1 MKGTIDFLDTNTSEW
16 RIVAHIYEDA
26 ENQHWALMRREKE
39 SGEWV
44 NYRLCA
50 CGGKM
55 KKKSYWLAYSP
66 TRQRMAASKDGHHLA
81 WGKPELMRK
90 LMRYLGKPRTPSK
103 DVRVSTAKEALERL
117 RASNPFDRAN

>member
-1 MKGTIDFLDTNTSEW
+1 MRGTIDFLDTNTSEW

-26 ENQHWALMRREKE
+26 ENQHWALLKRDRVSDGWE
-39 SGEWV
+39 

-66 TRQRMAASKDGHHLA
+66 TRQRMAASKDAHHLT
-81 WGKPELMRK
+81 WGKPEFMRK
-90 LMRYLGKPRTPSK
+90 LMRYLGKTRTPSK
-103 DVRVSTAKEALERL
+103 DAKRSTSRQVLERL
-117 RASNPFDRAN
+117 RTSTPFTKLR

>member
-16 RIVAHIYEDA
+16 RIVAHVYEDA
-26 ENQHWALMRREKE
+26 EIQQWALLKRDRVSDGWE
-39 SGEWV
+39 
-44 NYRLCA
+44 NFRLCA
-50 CGGKM
+50 CGSKM

-66 TRQRMAASKDGHHLA
+66 TRQRMAASKDAHHLA

-103 DVRVSTAKEALERL
+103 GGRLSTRKQALERL
-117 RASNPFDRAN
+117 RSSNPFDRAN

>member
-1 MKGTIDFLDTNTSEW
+1 MQSKIDLLNTEISGW
-16 RIVAHIYEDA
+16 QIVAHLFEHD
-26 ENQHWALMRREKE
+26 ENQHWALLKRDRVSDGWE
-39 SGEWV
+39 

-103 DVRVSTAKEALERL
+103 EGRVSTTKRALERL
-117 RASNPFDRAN
+117 RRSNPFDRAN